1 MLVVAAFFAVDVF
14 FFLGG
19 FLVAYSFLR
28 EKSKN
33 PLKYPIA
40 IVHRILRFWPSY
52 LMTILILYAVF
63 LQMGHGIF
71 WFQNEATDQIDNCAQ
86 IWKPMFFVDNLVD
99 NGEKMCMGWGWYLQN
114 DMQIFIASMLLLFL
128 YSQHKLAAK
137 LSLPILSILSLILN
151 FVEVQ
156 NNGYIQVTHPKDF
169 AKWSQY
175 FPNIYIKPWT
185 RCPPYLIGLFFGIQ
199 YM

>member
-1 MLVVAAFFAVDVF
+1 VAAFFAVDVY

-40 IVHRILRFWPSY
+40 IVHRVLRFWPSY
-52 LMTILILYAVF
+52 LMAILILYAVF
-63 LQMGHGIF
+63 LQLGHGMF
-71 WFQNEATDQIDNCAQ
+71 WFQNEATDQIENCAQ

-114 DMQIFIASMLLLFL
+114 DMQIFIFSMIFLFM
-128 YSQHKLAAK
+128 YSKNAKAAK
-137 LSLPILSILSLILN
+137 ISLIVLSVLSLILN
-151 FVEVQ
+151 F
-156 NNGYIQVTHPKDF
+156 T
-169 AKWSQY
+169 
-175 FPNIYIKPWT
+175 
-185 RCPPYLIGLFFGIQ
+185 
-199 YM
+199 